1 MKFTLYIWTKE
12 SVFKS
17 YFGNQVDSTLIA
29 ITGRGMMQKVD
40 ELDLS
45 ITEVSNMIETARK
58 DDTNW
63 IILHSTQDTF
73 YVY

>member
-17 YFGNQVDSTLIA
+17 YFANKIDSTLIA
-29 ITGRGMMQKVD
+29 ITGRWLMQEVG

-45 ITEVSNMIETARK
+45 GAQVNSMKESTEEDV
-58 DDTNW
+58 TNW

-73 YVY
+73 YFY